1 MSANCNSQETNNL
14 DPYEFSIISLDH
26 VGVSYPISRPG
37 PSHCRGSCLAQ
48 RTSMNRAGSRRP
60 WPVGRWG
67 MLEAMLEEMPS
78 SWKLTK
84 IHVLWCFMIV
94 LCQSWTMIYWAPGC
108 EKAAYCMVWSSE
120 VASHVYIYIYTVDY
134 DYSVYLI
141 YQIFMIYV
149 HVYYQRTWMEQG
161 YLFDWIIRCSLTL
174 VPENASKSFGG
185 IAIERAVIRTC
196 SVLKKNVLMSFDCR
210 TSFHLGAYLRP
221 PGRKRCSH
229 ADRTGVSEHTLKSTW
244 LTSQSNVWTFALNL
258 CLLSRCRD
266 IIVST
271 FLTRSESSN
280 SWQASGRS
288 VRTESQ
294 PVGEPGRAEIDPG
307 NFFFVDHLRDFL
319 NDGECS
325 QGVWRWIQEMYAIL
339 AYLLFIRKPPVNK
352 SHCMPL

>member
-134 DYSVYLI
+134 DYIVCIWYIKYLWYMCTYIIKELEWNKAI
-141 YQIFMIYV
+141 YSIGSFAAHWHWCPKMPPNHLGV
-149 HVYYQRTWMEQG
+149 LPLNVLWFG
-161 YLFDWIIRCSLTL
+161 L
-174 VPENASKSFGG
+174 VPFWRKTFSWVS
-185 IAIERAVIRTC
+185 IAALHITSVPTWGRPEER
-196 SVLKKNVLMSFDCR
+196 
-210 TSFHLGAYLRP
+210 GAAMQTERVFQ
-221 PGRKRCSH
+221 S
-229 ADRTGVSEHTLKSTW
+229 TL
-244 LTSQSNVWTFALNL
+244 
-258 CLLSRCRD
+258 
-266 IIVST
+266 
-271 FLTRSESSN
+271 
-280 SWQASGRS
+280 
-288 VRTESQ
+288 
-294 PVGEPGRAEIDPG
+294 
-307 NFFFVDHLRDFL
+307 
-319 NDGECS
+319 
-325 QGVWRWIQEMYAIL
+325 
-339 AYLLFIRKPPVNK
+339 
-352 SHCMPL
+352 